1 MKKDEYLNEFYK
13 ALIGYILASFI
24 YRVSQKLSD
33 EDLRLFLL
41 LYEKIISEVLKRMEE
56 KNFNEMNISDELEA
70 LLKEISLK
78 MPQFSKY
85 FEEAFE
91 ETKNDINQKIV
102 EFLKQEQK

>member
-1 MKKDEYLNEFYK
+1 MKKDEYLSEFYK
-13 ALIGYILASFI
+13 ALINYVLASFI

-41 LYEKIISEVLKRMEE
+41 FYEKIISEVSKRMKE

-91 ETKNDINQKIV
+91 ETKNDIKQKIG
-102 EFLKQEQK
+102 EFLKQK

>member
-13 ALIGYILASFI
+13 ALIDYILASF
-24 YRVSQKLSD
+24 
-33 EDLRLFLL
+33 
-41 LYEKIISEVLKRMEE
+41 EVLKRMEE

-91 ETKNDINQKIV
+91 ETKNDINQKIG
-102 EFLKQEQK
+102 EFLKQK

>member
-13 ALIGYILASFI
+13 ALIDYILASFI

-91 ETKNDINQKIV
+91 ETKNDINQKIG
-102 EFLKQEQK
+102 EFLKQK

>member
-13 ALIGYILASFI
+13 ALIDYILASFI

-41 LYEKIISEVLKRMEE
+41 FYEKIISEVSKRMKE

-91 ETKNDINQKIV
+91 ETKNDINQKIG
-102 EFLKQEQK
+102 EFLKQK